1 MNKQLKKLHVTAAD
15 ICHCLLCGGVNGN
28 CTCVA
33 AVGSN
38 LQLANVRTVTDLRS
52 EWGKRTKGA
61 CSHLLCESCGGVVS
75 FDKDLRLV
83 RCKCGRICKH
93 DFELPVI
100 PEPDYGLV
108 DDLTEL
114 PKRALRKPKI

>member
-1 MNKQLKKLHVTAAD
+1 MNKQFKKLHVTAAD
-15 ICHCLLCGGVNGN
+15 IGHCLLCGGVNGN

-38 LQLANVRTVTDLRS
+38 LQRAKKRNVTDLRS
-52 EWGKRTKGA
+52 YGRKGA
-61 CSHLLCESCGGVVS
+61 EDIHTHLLCESCGGLVS